1 MSGQLLQDQEG
12 AQSTEVREMQNCENW
27 ADDGTLPIIV
37 NHIVDENSYLTHQS
51 ALIPVNN
58 LDELTIAEDN
68 GQIFSIQNQI
78 QAYQSS
84 ENFRANLTFAY
95 SRPTSRNNGSRIR
108 IGNYRANHGQHK
120 LLKSFISLC

>member
-1 MSGQLLQDQEG
+1 MNCARFEKHNKWTILQDQEG

-51 ALIPVNN
+51 ALMPVKNF
-58 LDELTIAEDN
+58 DELTIAEEN
-68 GQIFSIQNQI
+68 GQIFCIQNQI

-84 ENFRANLTFAY
+84 ENFRAYLTFAC
-95 SRPTSRNNGSRIR
+95 SRPTSRNHGSRTR
-108 IGNYRANHGQHK
+108 IGKIR
-120 LLKSFISLC
+120 